1 MQQRRLRMRAE
12 RHLTKYKFVAESS
25 GGAACAN
32 VRPVQ
37 VQKVTVVRAELRTAG
52 TADRLHAKMA
62 GKRLQGAS
70 YSRRMP

>member
-12 RHLTKYKFVAESS
+12 RHLTKYKFAAASS
-25 GGAACAN
+25 GGAACTN
-32 VRPVQ
+32 VRPVH
-37 VQKVTVVRAELRTAG
+37 VQKVTVVRAELRMSE

>member
-1 MQQRRLRMRAE
+1 VRQCRLRMRVE
-12 RHLTKYKFVAESS
+12 RHLTTYKFAASS

-32 VRPVQ
+32 VRPVH